1 MQLSLTVVVGTT
13 MLLAGVASAGP
24 IQDRMLR
31 QDQRID
37 QGAAS
42 GALTPH
48 ETQRLDVRQNAIAG
62 MRQRALA
69 DGRIEP
75 AERQRITAAQNR
87 ASRDIYRL
95 KHNGRSW

>member
-1 MQLSLTVVVGTT
+1 
-13 MLLAGVASAGP
+13 MLVASVASAVP
-24 IQDRMLR
+24 IQSRMLE
-31 QDQRID
+31 QDQRIG

-42 GALTPH
+42 GALTPR
-48 ETQRLDVRQNAIAG
+48 ETQRLDIQQNAIAG

-69 DGRIEP
+69 DGRIGP